1 MKENNTTKE
10 GIEEVKK
17 LANSY
22 FELVKIRGVKKA
34 AEVSTRATY
43 GLLTLILIKMSLSFF
58 GFALAIYVGE
68 LLESY
73 ALGFLIIG
81 AVPLLAI
88 LVMRIF
94 NRPTLRFFLNFF
106 THIMTRKQ

>member
-10 GIEEVKK
+10 GIEEAKK

-22 FELVKIRGVKKA
+22 FELIKLRGVKKV
-34 AEVSTRATY
+34 AEVTTRTTY
-43 GLLTLILIKMSLSFF
+43 GLLNLILIKMSLSFF

-73 ALGFLIIG
+73 PLGFLIVG
-81 AVPLLAI
+81 AFPLVVI
-88 LVMRIF
+88 LLMRIF

-106 THIMTRKQ
+106 TRIMTRKS